1 MISSKKKV
9 FATMGTVLMLLLV
22 VFSAGCISNMTWTF
36 YVDDTVFYQTTTDG
50 KSVFPAPP
58 ENPTKDGYYFVG
70 WYYDKGVWE
79 KPVTIASLAD
89 LPLAS
94 EVFVHAYFTKDVT
107 NYKVTLDSNGGSFV
121 SPVSPKDNGKIPVP
135 ENPERPHYTF
145 IGWYTTPNYE
155 DGMKWDFQ
163 SDEVTS
169 DITLYAG
176 WKPENEATHYLDGY
190 KQTMLSGV
198 ESAYLTDDG
207 KMYITYYLAK
217 VDGTTLAVLTDTIY
231 NTGGL
236 SLTESTTTEISQSIT
251 NQLETSISD
260 STGGS
265 KTSSSESSEYEDHK
279 DLGGP
284 EGKGKLDLLIFEIE
298 FGGKYEREHSWG
310 DSTTSSSSLSE
321 SWETSESITDSKSDT
336 KEYIVSETKEWTIDL
351 DGYPHDYY
359 YRYVVRGDTI
369 ITKTYVYDCDSQKI
383 LEPYYDSKVIEG
395 TLYDIPEYCED
406 AYFSIPAEKCINA
419 DMYDIDL
426 NQLFKGEGTIENPYL
441 IHTADELLM
450 IPFDSTKY
458 YTLMEDVEMGSYSWF
473 DVERY
478 SSIIDKNGYKIT
490 YNGSESSSG
499 NSSGDNVSGDDS
511 SADDISGDIS
521 GITEIWT
528 PDQFMNIMY
537 NPSGKYILMADID
550 LTGITLPE
558 DVHFSG
564 VLDGNNKKIT
574 GNNQQLNL
582 DKHNSAE
589 TTKGRSIIFGKEDFG
604 NDKSFGLFAKN
615 SGKIKDL
622 ILSNFRIIG
631 KENHDSKF
639 VVNVGALAGENYGT
653 ISNVRLENCWI
664 ECYRTNSYIGAVA
677 GKNSGS
683 IVDCDITQCYVYGN
697 GNAGGVVGLN
707 DGEITSCRL
716 VGGGSDHNRFL
727 YVNKRDNVESSHGG
741 VVGEATANSRITDV
755 SVKDALIVTRYHR
768 KNIDVQVNAG
778 YIAGTNAGKI
788 EGISISNVEHKLRNH
803 DNDYVS
809 NSKISSIAPA
819 AEHTYFPGNGYVGY
833 QTETGNLVL

>member
-217 VDGTTLAVLTDTIY
+217 VDGAILAVLSESHY
-231 NTGGL
+231 NTGGQVL
-236 SLTESTTTEISQSIT
+236 SKSTTSAISDSIT
-251 NQLETSISD
+251 EQLEKTISE

-265 KTSSSESSEYEDHK
+265 KETSK
-279 DLGGP
+279 
-284 EGKGKLDLLIFEIE
+284 E
-298 FGGKYEREHSWG
+298 FNTYLEHTRSVSISAGVKIGEATIGANREHSTTVG
-310 DSTTSSSSLSE
+310 AGSTETFSRTE
-321 SWETSESITDSKSDT
+321 SWDTTESITDSESLTTGKSDEVT
-336 KEYIVSETKEWTIDL
+336 NDWSLDL
-351 DGYPHDYY
+351 EGYPHNYY
-359 YRYVVRGDTI
+359 YQYVTRGDTI
-369 ITKTYVYDCDSQKI
+369 ITKTYVYDSKTYGKI
-383 LEPYYDSKVIEG
+383 GSYYDSKIIKSGSSPTNILVYCREG
-395 TLYDIPEYCED
+395 EDFLIPVDER
-406 AYFSIPAEKCINA
+406 INA
-419 DMYDIDL
+419 DMLDIDL
-426 NQLFKGEGTIENPYL
+426 NQLFKGDGTVNNPYQ
-441 IHTADELLM
+441 IQTADELLM
-450 IPFDSTKY
+450 IPLDNTKY
-458 YTLMEDVEMGSYSWF
+458 YKLTKDVEMGSYSWF

-478 SSIIDKNGYKIT
+478 APIIDRNGYKIT
-490 YNGSESSSG
+490 YNGSEYPSGDSSG
-499 NSSGDNVSGDDS
+499 NSGDNLSGDTSDV
-511 SADDISGDIS
+511 
-521 GITEIWT
+521 TEIWT

-537 NPSGKYILMADID
+537 NPSGNYILMADID

-582 DKHNSAE
+582 NKHNSAE

-664 ECYRTNSYIGAVA
+664 ECYRTNSCIGAVA

-697 GNAGGVVGLN
+697 GDAGGVVGLN

-727 YVNKRDNVESSHGG
+727 YVNKRANVESSHGG
-741 VVGEATANSRITDV
+741 VVGEATVNSRITDV

-819 AEHTYFPGNGYVGY
+819 AVHTYFPGNGYVGY
-833 QTETGNLVL
+833 QTETGNLIL